1 MFNFLEIADPPLL
14 DVNNGCAFFNNKN
27 VCAASFDQ
35 QT

>member
-14 DVNNGCAFFNNKN
+14 DVNNGCVILTKKN
-27 VCAASFDQ
+27 VCVASFDQ